1 MNYVAPKI
9 TDHGD
14 LLELTQAAGA
24 LGTEDGAGKAVTV
37 DIDPIAQLTLQILP

>member
-24 LGTEDGAGKAVTV
+24 IGTEDGAGKSITV
-37 DIDPIAQLTLQILP
+37 DVDPIAQLTLQILP